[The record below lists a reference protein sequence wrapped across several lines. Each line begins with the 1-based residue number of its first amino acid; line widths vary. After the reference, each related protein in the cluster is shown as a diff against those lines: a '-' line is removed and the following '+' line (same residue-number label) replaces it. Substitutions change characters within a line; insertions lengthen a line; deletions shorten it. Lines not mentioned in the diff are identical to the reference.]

1 MFNAQNLLNP
11 IAESQNP
18 CGKALIFAPE
28 IDQISEARREEDP
41 TLDQGEW
48 VTEVKVA
55 AWPTV
60 IDLCTKLINNKSKD
74 LRFAVWL
81 TEAGAKAHHF
91 AGLNEGYQVI
101 LGLIEQYWDD
111 FYPQMN
117 DEDGLDQRVGNLS
130 WILSR
135 SITLIKNMPL
145 TEGKNSAYTSIDYE
159 VARKN
164 STGAAIIPD
173 ANAQQ
178 GALNLATIE
187 SARKK
192 SSPAFYKTL
201 LQDVTACQ
209 ASIAQLE
216 TAVDEKL
223 GIEGPSFAPCKEAIS
238 VIVDL
243 VKRFAQE
250 AGVISSN
257 QTQAKEA
264 NQEQP
269 LTNNAS
275 HGMQNEY
282 INNRNQALM
291 QLRQVADFFRRTEP
305 HSPVAYLA
313 DKAAHWGEMPL
324 HQWLSTVIKD
334 PNSLSHVEE
343 LLGLASKPPAAA
355 EEA

>member
-1 MFNAQNLLNP
+1 M
-11 IAESQNP
+11 
-18 CGKALIFAPE
+18 
-28 IDQISEARREEDP
+28 
-41 TLDQGEW
+41 
-48 VTEVKVA
+48 
-55 AWPTV
+55 
-60 IDLCTKLINNKSKD
+60 
-74 LRFAVWL
+74 
-81 TEAGAKAHHF
+81 
-91 AGLNEGYQVI
+91 
-101 LGLIEQYWDD
+101 
-111 FYPQMN
+111 
-117 DEDGLDQRVGNLS
+117 
-130 WILSR
+130 
-135 SITLIKNMPL
+135 
-145 TEGKNSAYTSIDYE
+145 
-159 VARKN
+159 
-164 STGAAIIPD
+164 
-173 ANAQQ
+173 
-178 GALNLATIE
+178 
-187 SARKK
+187 
-192 SSPAFYKTL
+192 
-201 LQDVTACQ
+201 QDVTVCQ

-216 TAVDEKL
+216 AAVDEKL

-291 QLRQVADFFRRTEP
+291 QLCQVADFFRRTEP

-334 PNSLSHVEE
+334 PNSLSNVEE